1 MSDAVVPPQGSW
13 KQHPRRALRG
23 LSAKFLV
30 LTIVFVMVIEMLIL
44 VPSVANFRQSW
55 LMGRLDQSQSAL
67 GVIDQ
72 TLGDQM
78 LEEDLLAAFDAEAIV
93 LRNSARTTR
102 IAKPGIDVDRAKTVR
117 AGELDPVEAIASAWN
132 RIVDPSDDAL
142 IRLIGM
148 EDDLGRQVEIVV
160 RAMPLRDAMFVYMR
174 NIVLISLLIA
184 VVTAVLIYA
193 ATRALLIRPVQE
205 LTGSM
210 LAFAADPQD
219 TSNIIAPSSR
229 RDELGQAKRELARMQ
244 QRLHS
249 TLDQQRRL
257 AELGL
262 AVSKINHDMR
272 NILSTA
278 QLVSDRLADVN
289 DPVVQRVAPRLIR
302 ALDRAVGYSESVLE
316 YGRSDDA
323 APNLGVVELEELFEE
338 VRDAVLA
345 DNRHGIAFVSA
356 ANGLTV
362 HADREQLLRVLVNLA
377 RNAVQ
382 AMASI
387 EGERC
392 LVLTAE
398 ANALGVIVTVSDTG
412 PGLPEGSH
420 DELFDGVRRTSK
432 RGGSGLGLAIAREL
446 VEAHRGSIRAE
457 PNEPRGTRFVV
468 TLPA

>member
-1 MSDAVVPPQGSW
+1 
-13 KQHPRRALRG
+13 
-23 LSAKFLV
+23 
-30 LTIVFVMVIEMLIL
+30 MVIEMLIL

-67 GVIDQ
+67 GVLDQ

-93 LRNSARTTR
+93 LRNAERTTR
-102 IAKPGIDVDRAKTVR
+102 IAKPGVDLDAAKTVR
-117 AGELDPVEAIASAWN
+117 AGELDPIEAITSAWE
-132 RIVDPSDDAL
+132 RIVDTGDDAL
-142 IRLIGM
+142 IRLVGM
-148 EDDLGRQVEIVV
+148 TDELGRQIEIVV

-210 LAFAADPQD
+210 LAFAADPQNTD
-219 TSNIIAPSSR
+219 NIIPPSTR
-229 RDELGQAKRELARMQ
+229 QDELGQAKRELARMQ
-244 QRLHS
+244 QRLHD
-249 TLDQQRRL
+249 TLGQQRRL

-278 QLVSDRLADVN
+278 QLVSDRLSDVD

-316 YGRSDDA
+316 YGRAEDA
-323 APNLGVVELEELFEE
+323 APDLREVEVAELFEE

-345 DNRHGIAFVSA
+345 DDRHDVAFSSEP
-356 ANGLTV
+356 NGLTAY
-362 HADREQLLRVLVNLA
+362 ADREQLLRVLVNLA

-382 AMASI
+382 AMANI

-392 LVLTAE
+392 LALIAE
-398 ANALGVIVTVSDTG
+398 ADAIGVTLTVSDTG
-412 PGLPEGSH
+412 PGLEEGTH
-420 DELFDGVRRTSK
+420 GDVFDGVRRTSK

-446 VEAHRGSIRAE
+446 VEAHHGSIRAE

-468 TLPA
+468 TLPV